1 VQPAGILG
9 KRAFPRDRH
18 GKEKGIET
26 GIIETLA
33 EIAPGRDNDALL
45 GLGNRR
51 KTRGDVAALLLAFTP
66 TTPEPNSGKL
76 SSDKFLWAATNDLV
90 ETPFPASDVITMRC
104 IERPTYFVALK
115 IEFRFL
121 SQGLEGTRSTRAMSL
136 CETELASPSSQEMVT
151 SLQDV
156 PVTEPRSVIAAPQQT
171 RSSGLRSLD
180 WSPVI
185 GLALSYWL

>member
-1 VQPAGILG
+1 MRLSG
-9 KRAFPRDRH
+9 
-18 GKEKGIET
+18 T
-26 GIIETLA
+26 
-33 EIAPGRDNDALL
+33 RDNRVAGGSWRSDMDAKPAWAISPP
-45 GLGNRR
+45 GS
-51 KTRGDVAALLLAFTP
+51 AFTAAP
-66 TTPEPNSGKL
+66 TAVNMSMEM
-76 SSDKFLWAATNDLV
+76 AATNDLV

-104 IERPTYFVALK
+104 IERPTCFVALK

-121 SQGLEGTRSTRAMSL
+121 SQGLEGTRSTHAMSL

>member
-1 VQPAGILG
+1 MQTL
-9 KRAFPRDRH
+9 
-18 GKEKGIET
+18 ET
-26 GIIETLA
+26 SAKLSRRSDE
-33 EIAPGRDNDALL
+33 ALL
-45 GLGNRR
+45 NS
-51 KTRGDVAALLLAFTP
+51 AASSRPRSIADTISPPGSAFTAAP
-66 TTPEPNSGKL
+66 MAVNMSMEM
-76 SSDKFLWAATNDLV
+76 AATNDLV

-136 CETELASPSSQEMVT
+136 CETELASPSSQEMMT